1 MSNGTKT
8 NKKMIAKIQIILGL
22 AIVLMF
28 GLTSCERKELY
39 LRVDTTDISVEIYD
53 IRLDLLWGVDWE
65 TEWQYSWSESSANF
79 GTIGYTKP
87 ELIKG
92 TIYNVDPYSGKRY
105 SSFFRIFDSNG
116 GRVSLTAGST
126 YDMMFY
132 NFGTEYTSFYQSE
145 DYETYTASTRISSQ
159 ASWIRTRAESE
170 QSDMPDTTKSYIDYN
185 QPDELFGALVT
196 DLHINED
203 PSAYEKE
210 YDIDGN
216 ITYIYKVDAALRPYS
231 FIYMYQIVILNN
243 ADEKGDRIKGAKGLT
258 VTGLSQGVEMFSR
271 KTFNNTISIS
281 TEDVKPMQ
289 NHDNVRLNDGETVE
303 NADILAAR
311 IITWGLPG
319 IVPIETTKAGTKA
332 VELDKN
338 FIGIGFT
345 LRNGYTHTVTL
356 DITEEMHNKPAG
368 GVITIYYDANNIPQ
382 EAIDQKQQT
391 TGGGFNASVE
401 DWANEVNAEITI

>member
-401 DWANEVNAEITI
+401 DWANEINAEITI